1 MQSWGRLYD
10 IHIDSKRFGDCKG
23 SRPCH
28 SRKICC
34 LMIRTMDGP
43 DEASGP
49 IRKHAPDTHDCVRVT
64 APFHD
69 ISSITNTDDTSIRKA
84 SRL

>member
-1 MQSWGRLYD
+1 
-10 IHIDSKRFGDCKG
+10 
-23 SRPCH
+23 
-28 SRKICC
+28 
-34 LMIRTMDGP
+34 MIRTMDGP

-49 IRKHAPDTHDCVRVT
+49 IRKHAPDTHDGVRVT

>member
-49 IRKHAPDTHDCVRVT
+49 IRKHVPDTHDCVRVT
-64 APFHD
+64 AP
-69 ISSITNTDDTSIRKA
+69 SQVQQTQIRLQFGKQA
-84 SRL
+84 DSNP